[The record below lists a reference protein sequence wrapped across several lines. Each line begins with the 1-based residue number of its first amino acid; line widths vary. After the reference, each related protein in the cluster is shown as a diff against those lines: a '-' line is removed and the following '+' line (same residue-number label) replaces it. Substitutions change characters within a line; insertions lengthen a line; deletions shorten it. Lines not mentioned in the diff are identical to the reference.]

1 MFKKNLPLIDDDCV
15 IGFLDE
21 SSPQTTSNTVR
32 LWSFNKPAI
41 FKNTTRIKAN
51 SFGFYALNGNSVI
64 DFKEHSTKEDVCSFL
79 SAVKNNNLGKRIII
93 ILDNFRS
100 HRAKDT
106 VEFAQ
111 TNDIE
116 LVYLPPYSPDLNPIE
131 FIWKSVKRIIS
142 RNFVK
147 DLDHMKNL
155 IAEAFIDCSSKI
167 SFARKWIET
176 FLDDMLKMLSY

>member
-1 MFKKNLPLIDDDCV
+1 MINEDCV

-21 SSPQTTSNTVR
+21 SSPQTTANTVR
-32 LWSFNKPAI
+32 LWSFDKPVM
-41 FKNTTRIKAN
+41 FKNTTRLKAN

-79 SAVKNNNLGKRIII
+79 STIKNSNRGYRIVI

-106 VEFAQ
+106 VDFALA
-111 TNDIE
+111 NGIE

-131 FIWKSVKRIIS
+131 FIWKSVKRVIS
-142 RNFVK
+142 CNFVK
-147 DLDHMKNL
+147 DLSQMKNL
-155 IAEAFIDCSSKI
+155 IAETFISCSSKL
-167 SFARKWIET
+167 SFARKWIEM
-176 FLDDMLKMLSY
+176 FLDNKLEKLSN

>member
-1 MFKKNLPLIDDDCV
+1 VIGEDCV

-21 SSPQTTSNTVR
+21 SSPQTTANTVR
-32 LWSFNKPAI
+32 LWSFDKPVM
-41 FKNTTRIKAN
+41 FKNTTRLKAN

-79 SAVKNNNLGKRIII
+79 STIKNSNRGYRVII

-106 VEFAQ
+106 VNFALA
-111 TNDIE
+111 NDIE
-116 LVYLPPYSPDLNPIE
+116 LVYLLSYSPDLNPID
-131 FIWKSVKRIIS
+131 FIWKSVKRVIS
-142 RNFVK
+142 CNFVK
-147 DLDHMKNL
+147 DLGHMKDL
-155 IAEAFIDCSSKI
+155 IAETFISCSSKL

-176 FLDDMLKMLSY
+176 FLDNKLKILSD

>member
-1 MFKKNLPLIDDDCV
+1 M
-15 IGFLDE
+15 
-21 SSPQTTSNTVR
+21 
-32 LWSFNKPAI
+32 
-41 FKNTTRIKAN
+41 FKNTTRLKAN

-79 SAVKNNNLGKRIII
+79 STIKNSNIGKRIIV

-106 VEFAQ
+106 VDFAMAH
-111 TNDIE
+111 DIE

-142 RNFVK
+142 CNFVT
-147 DLDHMKNL
+147 DIEHMKKM
-155 IAEAFIDCSSKI
+155 ITEVFCICSSKL
-167 SFARKWIET
+167 SFAKYWIEK
-176 FLDDMLKMLSY
+176 FL